1 MLGYVTINKPLN
13 KLAVRLHQQDVLNEI
28 FNDDNGGLRDS
39 VWSRVL
45 GETFVSIAFNAAKA
59 ADPNAKLYI
68 NDYK

>member
-1 MLGYVTINKPLN
+1 LE
-13 KLAVRLHQQDVLNEI
+13 VRLHQQDVLNEI

-39 VWSRVL
+39 VWFRVL

>member
-1 MLGYVTINKPLN
+1 M
-13 KLAVRLHQQDVLNEI
+13 NEI

-39 VWSRVL
+39 VWFRVL